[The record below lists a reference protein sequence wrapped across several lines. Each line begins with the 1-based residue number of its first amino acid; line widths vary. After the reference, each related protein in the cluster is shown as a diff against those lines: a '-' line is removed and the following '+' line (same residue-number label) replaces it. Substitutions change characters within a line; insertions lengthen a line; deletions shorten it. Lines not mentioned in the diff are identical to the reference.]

1 MPSDYNLYM
10 YDDGEIESDLPP
22 IKHSEVLGRV
32 GFPSLALVEK
42 RSGYVQKSEDST
54 QNSSIPV

>member
-1 MPSDYNLYM
+1 M

-22 IKHSEVLGRV
+22 IKHSEVLSRV

-42 RSGYVQKSEDST
+42 RSRYVQKDDST